1 MQSNPT
7 IIHDTSWQE
16 YHIRSM
22 EFEWVQFERGER
34 SAKAIIALLR
44 ILGATDS
51 VRVAGLAGFDVGSG
65 AAQK

>member
-1 MQSNPT
+1 
-7 IIHDTSWQE
+7 
-16 YHIRSM
+16 M